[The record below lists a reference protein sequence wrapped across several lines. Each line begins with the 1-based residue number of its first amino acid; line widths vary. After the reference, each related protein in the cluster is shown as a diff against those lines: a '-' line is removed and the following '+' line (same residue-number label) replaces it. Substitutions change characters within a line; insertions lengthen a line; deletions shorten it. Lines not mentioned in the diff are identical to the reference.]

1 MDSILIQGSSP
12 SQVYLHAQVA
22 VLLFMVLGW
31 SLDGKKS
38 DFFPKQQTTYLGFVQ
53 DSVSMTVSCPPDKI
67 ARLQSMCRNMM
78 KDDIV
83 TMHDA
88 ERIFGTMASGCSVT
102 PFVCSALQS
111 FPEAAPKSKSFC
123 LVP

>member
-1 MDSILIQGSSP
+1 MISFQ
-12 SQVYLHAQVA
+12 
-22 VLLFMVLGW
+22 
-31 SLDGKKS
+31 
-38 DFFPKQQTTYLGFVQ
+38 KQQATHLGFVL

-83 TMHDA
+83 TVHGA
-88 ERIFGTMASGCSVT
+88 ERILGTMESVRSVT

-123 LVP
+123 PAP